1 MTMFMTLTAV
11 KPDVRM
17 DQYKGVTYYY
27 PRFIIEAK
35 RRNSKG
41 RTVYTTRF
49 FVFDID
55 SDKGFDSYAIADNYA
70 MALQPGYEAFLKNLA
85 TQYPYN
91 FIWFMFMD
99 KDADRFIRSG
109 NVNGLAKQ
117 MSSVEAGLSGINNTF
132 PLSIDELIEK
142 STQNSKDNKWKET
155 THTTEDFDSNDDR
168 YFSNKA
174 KYAASQAY
182 LKINPNSMLNEDDLY
197 IIKLSK
203 TLDGW
208 QATVSTDKVVD
219 VYFEVTYD
227 SITNM
232 SRVDVYEK
240 QASINIR
247 HKLFEY

>member
-1 MTMFMTLTAV
+1 MTVFMTLMAV
-11 KPDVRM
+11 KPDVRI

-41 RTVYTTRF
+41 RMVYTTRF

-55 SDKGFDSYAIADNYA
+55 SDKGFHSYGIADNYA

-85 TQYPYN
+85 TQYPYK
-91 FIWFMFMD
+91 FIGFMLMD

-117 MSSVEAGLSGINNTF
+117 MISVEAGLSGTTNTF
-132 PLSIDELIEK
+132 PLSIDEFIEK
-142 STQNSKDNKWKET
+142 STQNSKDNKWTET
-155 THTTEDFDSNDDR
+155 THTTENFDTDDDR

-219 VYFEVTYD
+219 LYFEVIYD
-227 SITNM
+227 SVTNM
-232 SRVDVYEK
+232 SHVDIYEK
-240 QASINIR
+240 QASVNIR